1 MEIIIKCDKDEQ
13 VEIHRMV
20 TNLCPA
26 LSNEFFNDIEIR
38 SFGVR
43 FCKTEEE
50 IKLNMA
56 SDVSK
61 MTIRKISTVGN
72 VLKILLSIMNDSMAD
87 LAYKW

>member
-50 IKLNMA
+50 IKLTMA

-72 VLKILLSIMNDSMAD
+72 VLKIL
-87 LAYKW
+87 